1 MKTIAKVAIGCSV
14 AALLAGIAAV
24 AVFVGGAFWLKGKAE
39 QVVGHEQRIQDLKQK
54 ASQAAPFTRPADA
67 VIREDRLL
75 KFLDIRKRMFA
86 IYDQHRAE
94 IEAMGKKQ
102 QGDLGDAL
110 KAFSWINELRQA
122 HAQAQADVGMGD
134 EEYAF
139 LVEQVYKSAWAAE
152 IAKSSGGKS
161 ASEATGAAMDQLT
174 EAYKQAQKQ
183 LAGASEEQR
192 RQIEDA
198 MKQAEAQKAEAMQQ
212 AKALDV
218 PKANLDLFNKH
229 EADIKKYAMNG
240 LEWLGL

>member
-14 AALLAGIAAV
+14 AALLAGVAAV

-39 QVVGHEQRIQDLKQK
+39 QVVGHEQRIQDLKKK
-54 ASQAAPFTRPADA
+54 ASQSAPFTRPADA
-67 VIREDRLL
+67 VIREERLL

-86 IYDQHRAE
+86 IYEQHRPE
-94 IEAMGKKQ
+94 IEKLNRKDK
-102 QGDLGDAL
+102 GDLRDAWN
-110 KAFSWINELRQA
+110 AFGWINELRRA
-122 HAQAQADVGMGD
+122 HAEAQADVGMGD

-161 ASEATGAAMDQLT
+161 ASEATGAAIDQMT

-183 LAGASEEQR
+183 LEGVSEEQR
-192 RQIEDA
+192 KQIEDA
-198 MKQAEAQKAEAMQQ
+198 LKQAEAQKAEAMQQ
-212 AKALDV
+212 AQALDV
-218 PKANLDLFNKH
+218 PKANLELFKKH